1 MIQGWQE
8 YDGVE
13 FPYPEI
19 NIPVGGVY
27 PNRKV
32 RAIWSME
39 AAQDLKTFH
48 NLDAERELTKVLAQE
63 ILEEIDRE
71 VVRGLEQANPDN
83 NGFPEII

>member
-1 MIQGWQE
+1 
-8 YDGVE
+8 
-13 FPYPEI
+13 
-19 NIPVGGVY
+19 
-27 PNRKV
+27 
-32 RAIWSME
+32 ME